1 MERGKGLYERGR
13 NTRFRCSGYKR
24 CICYVAMGRFDAW
37 AEAFLGKWDY
47 SAAALIVQEAG
58 GRVTDFCGN
67 GHFMDG
73 HHIIATNGY
82 LHSVYQQLIA
92 EVPPLDM

>member
-1 MERGKGLYERGR
+1 MLFCTFNEKILFSFHVF
-13 NTRFRCSGYKR
+13 T
-24 CICYVAMGRFDAW
+24 
-37 AEAFLGKWDY
+37 GKWDY

>member
-1 MERGKGLYERGR
+1 MGLFG
-13 NTRFRCSGYKR
+13 
-24 CICYVAMGRFDAW
+24 
-37 AEAFLGKWDY
+37 
-47 SAAALIVQEAG
+47 AALIVQEAG

-82 LHSVYQQLIA
+82 LHSDIQQLIA

>member
-1 MERGKGLYERGR
+1 
-13 NTRFRCSGYKR
+13 
-24 CICYVAMGRFDAW
+24 MGF
-37 AEAFLGKWDY
+37 

>member
-1 MERGKGLYERGR
+1 MGLFG
-13 NTRFRCSGYKR
+13 
-24 CICYVAMGRFDAW
+24 
-37 AEAFLGKWDY
+37 
-47 SAAALIVQEAG
+47 AALIVQEAG

-92 EVPPLDM
+92 EVPPWISDDIVAFNSL